1 MPEIKNMH
9 DAVVLYRRIEAKQ
22 DELKAQYDAENGKY
36 VKAMKQLEVVMLQL
50 LAEQGVDKMHVNG
63 YGLVKQVDKRRFGCA
78 DWGLF
83 YPWVV
88 QNDRPDLFQKRLL
101 DSAMEEFLAQSGG
114 LPPACKVE
122 TTRTITV
129 LKG

>member
-1 MPEIKNMH
+1 ME
-9 DAVVLYRRIEAKQ
+9 DALRLYRRIEAKQ
-22 DELKAQYDAENGKY
+22 DELKAKYEQENGKY
-36 VKAMKQLEVVMLQL
+36 EKAMKQVEVVMLQL
-50 LAEQGVDKMHVNG
+50 LQGQGVTQMKIDG
-63 YGLVKQVDKRRFGCA
+63 IGLVKQVDKRRYGCA

-88 QNDRPDLFQKRLL
+88 ANDRPDLFQKRLL
-101 DSAMEEFLAQSGG
+101 DSAMDLYLQDTGG